1 MVFSLYSYFSA
12 FFQLVQFFGG
22 QAGLGHHIPILG
34 EAIVQGIVVANAD
47 HIANLIPII
56 VRIQAV
62 AGQWTLFIL
71 QFTIAAGE
79 PEAVFVVDQLTLA
92 HHIEGLGI
100 QQVTFVFCDKG
111 EDFLQAYFFASEED
125 TEKFYETSRT
135 SLEMDV
141 AVIAKNRYSIYR
153 GTKKAVEDFL
163 S

>member
-1 MVFSLYSYFSA
+1 MKRLLLI
-12 FFQLVQFFGG
+12 FFAILFLFLLCSCTKNIPTSEE
-22 QAGLGHHIPILG
+22 AEIKMKNLGYDVERSIQYG
-34 EAIVQGIVVANAD
+34 ES
-47 HIANLIPII
+47 
-56 VRIQAV
+56 
-62 AGQWTLFIL
+62 
-71 QFTIAAGE
+71 
-79 PEAVFVVDQLTLA
+79 
-92 HHIEGLGI
+92 IEGLGI

-125 TEKFYETSRT
+125 TETFYEKSRT